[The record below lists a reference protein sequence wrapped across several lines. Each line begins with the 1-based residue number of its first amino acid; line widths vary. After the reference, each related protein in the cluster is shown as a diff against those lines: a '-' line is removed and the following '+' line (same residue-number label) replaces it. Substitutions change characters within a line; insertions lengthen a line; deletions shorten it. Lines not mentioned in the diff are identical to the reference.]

1 MYLIIYFRKRAGG
14 GEESRG
20 RGSERIFS
28 RLGAGGTQSHDL
40 SPNQEP
46 DAGPTEPPRDPY
58 FSEDEADGLRGAA
71 VYTERQTVLHS
82 HSRWQNREAESVG
95 GKNPLSEPQF
105 PHL

>member
-1 MYLIIYFRKRAGG
+1 MGRRAE
-14 GEESRG
+14 GEGVRESSA
-20 RGSERIFS
+20 GSA
-28 RLGAGGTQSHDL
+28 LGGTQSQDPRGHDL

-82 HSRWQNREAESVG
+82 HGRWQNREAESVG